1 LNDENLIPFDK
12 LSENERREMGRLGG
26 IKSGESRRR
35 KKTMIEMVKL
45 IGDSQVTDKQKIM
58 IKGVIGDKLKDEE
71 LTMSMLVA
79 MTLYQK
85 AIKEKD
91 MKAIEKIFE
100 IDEIKIEN
108 KQEYNE
114 LSVEELR
121 GLLDGIKQSNDPKD

>member
-1 LNDENLIPFDK
+1 LGVDNLIPC
-12 LSENERREMGRLGG
+12 SERSKEEARELGRKGG

-45 IGDSQVTDKQKIM
+45 IGDSQVTDKQKSM

-85 AIKEKD
+85 ALKEKD

-114 LSVEELR
+114 LSVDELR
-121 GLLDGIKQSNDPKD
+121 GLLDGIKQGNNPKD

>member
-1 LNDENLIPFDK
+1 MSVENLIPFTELTK
-12 LSENERREMGRLGG
+12 EEQRRIARNGG

-45 IGDSQVTDKQKIM
+45 IGESQVTDKQKSM

-85 AIKEKD
+85 ALKEKD

-114 LSVEELR
+114 LSVDELR
-121 GLLDGIKQSNDPKD
+121 GLLDGIKPCNDPKD